1 MEEKDEIYVR
11 VNRNLI
17 WGGIVVAAVILSSV
31 FSFSGGYFF
40 NEYLHM
46 AENKQPVLKER
57 GFLQPELQ
65 KRKEPQNQPG
75 RSQPIKGTIKSKD
88 SNTIVMSTQNDEI
101 IVHVSP
107 ETNIVREQN
116 KITLQ
121 ELKVGN
127 NINVLGEVDKDKKEI
142 KAKVIRVLPEKKDD
156 AQNSDILNESDF
168 SEFDELFESLE
179 ELPI

>member
-75 RSQPIKGTIKSKD
+75 RSQPIKGTIKTKSDKAV
-88 SNTIVMSTQNDEI
+88 ILSTQNGEVTVLI
-101 IVHVSP
+101 SP
-107 ETNIVREQN
+107 ETNIMSGQS

-121 ELKVGN
+121 ELKVGD
-127 NINVLGEVDKDKKEI
+127 NINVLGEVDKEKKEV